1 MKISLPE
8 TEKELK
14 QFISNIEK
22 MILNKVFTCAGE
34 IYTELLEC
42 IDDLIEQFRPRS
54 LQVVH
59 RRQVWYRTM
68 LGTIRVNRRQY
79 RDEKGYY
86 RYLLDELLGMGK
98 YEHTSFGVKET
109 ALELADNMTF
119 RQSADIL
126 RKISPVDLSHQTI
139 HRLLKRTADGSQAK
153 DDSALHWFMQT
164 GELPSSEGKKV
175 ERLIMEADGVM
186 LPLQREKARRAEVKL
201 GIAYEGWE
209 KVGKDRYR
217 TLNKT
222 VHADTADKDT
232 FWAGMTLKLQRKYDL
247 GGDRQIV
254 MGGDGAAW
262 IKDGADLFHAR
273 YQLCRYHFNRE
284 LCIALGHDRQKLNEL
299 AGFCQREEFDNALAM
314 LKEAAEKSGP
324 KTGQRISKAINY
336 MISNLDGLGDYRNQ
350 AERRSG
356 ELRRTG
362 AIEGNIDKLIVRR
375 MKNRGMSWTYQG
387 IRRMLWLRIN
397 KREGTLYKCLQ
408 SSLKETMLEVI
419 PEKRINRVIDRNL
432 KRDYTTYFA
441 AGLPALS
448 GPHASRP
455 WVEML
460 KSLTGLAL

>member
-1 MKISLPE
+1 LKISLTE
-8 TEKELK
+8 TNKELK
-14 QFISNIEK
+14 EFICNLEK
-22 MILNKVFTCAGE
+22 MVLNKVFACASE
-34 IYTELLEC
+34 IYTHLLEC
-42 IDDLIEQFRPRS
+42 MDDLIERFKPKS
-54 LQVVH
+54 FQVAH

-68 LGTIRVNRRQY
+68 LGTIRVTRRQY
-79 RDEKGYY
+79 QDEKGNY

-98 YEHTSFGVKET
+98 YEHTSFGVKEA

-126 RKISPVDLSHQTI
+126 RMISPIDISHQTI
-139 HRLLKRTADGSQAK
+139 HRLLKRTADGIQAEA
-153 DDSALHWFMQT
+153 DSALTWFLQT
-164 GELPSSEGKKV
+164 GELPLSEGKKV
-175 ERLIMEADGVM
+175 KRLIMEADGVM

-222 VHADTADKDT
+222 IHADITDPDT
-232 FWAGMTLKLQRKYDL
+232 FWAGMALKLQGKYDL
-247 GGDRQIV
+247 GEDRQIV
-254 MGGDGAAW
+254 MGGDGAEW
-262 IKDGADLFHAR
+262 IKDGADLFQAR

-284 LCIALGHDRQKLNEL
+284 LCVALGHDRQKLSEL
-299 AGFCQREEFDNALAM
+299 TGFCQREEFDNALAL
-314 LKEAAEKSGP
+314 LKEAAENSGP
-324 KTGQRISKAINY
+324 KKGQQLNKAINY

-350 AERRSG
+350 AEKRNG

-397 KREGTLYKCLQ
+397 KKEGTLSRCLQ
-408 SSLKETMLEVI
+408 ASLKETMLEVI

-432 KRDYTTYFA
+432 KRDYSAYFA
-441 AGLPALS
+441 AGLPAIS
-448 GPHASRP
+448 GPHASRL
-455 WVEML
+455 WVKML
-460 KSLTGLAL
+460 KSLTGLAS